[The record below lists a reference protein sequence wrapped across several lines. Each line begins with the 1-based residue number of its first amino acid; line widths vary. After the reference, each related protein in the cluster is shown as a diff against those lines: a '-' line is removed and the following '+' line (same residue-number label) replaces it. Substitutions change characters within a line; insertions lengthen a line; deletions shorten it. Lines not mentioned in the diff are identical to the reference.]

1 MHHLHGQY
9 TPLFDDND
17 VSFKRIL
24 NHFHSASHHLCEE
37 EKIIIKEAFKIDK
50 KSETIV
56 KLTVQKEIFKEEKKR
71 KKAERKEKQA
81 GQQYQFYQNKM
92 GLSKVGSR
100 KTKKLK

>member
-1 MHHLHGQY
+1 MSNLPIKKHLDHMSRTKTYYFCIICMVSILPCVG
-9 TPLFDDND
+9 DND
-17 VSFKRIL
+17 VLFKPTL

-56 KLTVQKEIFKEEKKR
+56 KLTVQKKIILKRKR

-81 GQQYQFYQNKM
+81 RQQY
-92 GLSKVGSR
+92 
-100 KTKKLK
+100 